1 MKGNV
6 VVMSGGL
13 GNQLFQF
20 AFLHNLSDLKRGAIS
35 CFFPITHDGARDFML
50 SSLCSNCTHVDKVN
64 TRSSRTLD
72 LRFKALGFVQNRF
85 PKIFMK
91 FFSGLD
97 FVEKNTYS
105 FENLDISFKYYSGYF
120 QHWKHV
126 HNSLES
132 FESELD
138 FVIDE
143 QLESL
148 PEFFSQSPYGVVHFR
163 QGDLLNYRK
172 TMGNL
177 NFEYFEKSISAAL
190 TDCEE
195 EIRVIVLTDDK
206 DAALKHFVNL
216 AVEVY
221 GPDEIS
227 EWQGLAAM
235 SAAKFVITSN
245 STFSWWGA
253 LLASRRGGIAY
264 IPSPWF
270 LNWQPAPGDA
280 FNFPGFKSLPSTFEQ

>member
-1 MKGNV
+1 MKDNV

-20 AFLHNLSDLKRGAIS
+20 AFLHNLSDLKRGTIS
-35 CFFPITHDGARDFML
+35 CLFPITQDGARDFML
-50 SSLCSNCTHVDKVN
+50 SPLCSRCTHVGKVK
-64 TRSSRTLD
+64 TRSSRFID
-72 LRFKALGFVQNRF
+72 FRFKALGFIQYRF
-85 PKIFMK
+85 PKIFK
-91 FFSGLD
+91 IFLSGLD
-97 FVEKNTYS
+97 FIEQNTYS
-105 FENLDISFKYYSGYF
+105 FENSDISFKYYSGYF

-126 HNSLES
+126 FNSLES

-138 FVIDE
+138 FVINE

-148 PEFFSQSPYGVVHFR
+148 PEFFSQSRYGVVHFR
-163 QGDLLNYRK
+163 QGDMLNYRK

-177 NFEYFEKSISAAL
+177 NFEYFKDSISTAL
-190 TDCEE
+190 KDCGEE
-195 EIRVIVLTDDK
+195 LRIIVLTDDK
-206 DAALKHFVNL
+206 DAALKHFSNL
-216 AVEVY
+216 AAEIY

-235 SAAKFVITSN
+235 STAKFVITSN

-264 IPSPWF
+264 IPNPWF

-280 FNFPGFKSLPSTFEQ
+280 FNFPGFKRLPSIFEQ